1 MPNTTNATSKEHE
14 GAIFLTK
21 KKVARSQLETAIYL
35 WFHYADPASI
45 HTLAVA
51 AHDCL
56 HALGKACGKSTAM
69 KDRMKGLNKTQRD
82 RMTAAQNFFKHGDKE
97 LNKFLRYKPE
107 HAAVLMFDAVV
118 AVWEIFDNP
127 SPIMSVF
134 LAYYCMSHPDEGFDI
149 DSLYPAELRE
159 RLGFG
164 KGREVDRK
172 EFFELFVDLGLA
184 GSAQGEFPQQYRP
197 S

>member
-21 KKVARSQLETAIYL
+21 KRVARSQLETAIYL

-56 HALGKACGKSTAM
+56 HALGKACRKSTAM

-107 HAAVLMFDAVV
+107 HAAVLMFDA
-118 AVWEIFDNP
+118 AVSAWEIFDDL
-127 SPIMSVF
+127 SPIMRVF
-134 LAYYCMSHPDEGFDI
+134 VAYYLMSHPDEGFNI
-149 DSLYPAELRE
+149 DHLYPVEVRE

-164 KGREVDRK
+164 KGREVDRTQ
-172 EFFELFVDLGLA
+172 FFEFVVDSSLA
-184 GSAQGEFPQQYRP
+184 GTPQSGFPQQYRP